1 MKTIGKKKT
10 LTFGDFITAAYHAWG
25 ARRAKGFVR
34 LAFESHLVEF
44 RRRQRFV
51 ILPD

>member
-34 LAFESHLVEF
+34 LAVESHLVEF
-44 RRRQRFV
+44 SGRRRLV
-51 ILPD
+51 ISAD